1 MSLIIATHQPNYIP
15 WLGYFNK
22 LSQTDVFVFLDDI
35 QFSKTGAHN
44 YHYIK
49 TADGPLKL
57 KIPVTHKF
65 VDPIM
70 NVKTNDH
77 GGWKQRHL
85 DELAKHY
92 KEAPFY
98 NQIIEDFTKVLMV
111 DYDNL
116 SDLNVAII
124 LFISDKFGITP
135 KIVYSSSL
143 NLQSRSEQKI
153 IDICKALNATA
164 YYSGR
169 GAMAYQEEE
178 NFANEGIQLIYDTF
192 TPTEYPQLYGEFQK
206 NVTVLD
212 FLMNH
217 GYNWE
222 YYKELLKNNGID

>member
-15 WLGYFNK
+15 WLGYFYK
-22 LSQTDVFVFLDDI
+22 LSKADIFVFLDDV

-65 VDPIM
+65 VDPIK

-85 DELAKHY
+85 DELEKHY
-92 KEAPFY
+92 KTAPFY
-98 NQIIEDFTKVLMV
+98 SQIINDFTKVVMA
-111 DYDNL
+111 DYENL

-124 LFISDKFGITP
+124 LFIADKFGITP
-135 KIVYSSSL
+135 KIVFSSSL
-143 NLQSRSEQKI
+143 ELESRNEQKI
-153 IDICKALNATA
+153 IEICSALKATG

-178 NFANEGIQLIYDTF
+178 NFSKEGIQLIYDTF
-192 TPTEYPQLYGEFQK
+192 TPVEYPQFDGEFQK

-212 FLMNH
+212 FLMHH

-222 YYKELLKNNGID
+222 YYKELLKSKGIV

>member
-1 MSLIIATHQPNYIP
+1 MGLIIATHQPNYIP

-22 LSQTDVFVFLDDI
+22 LSKTDVFVFLDDI

-49 TADGPLKL
+49 TPDGPLKL

-85 DELAKHY
+85 DELAKYY
-92 KEAPFY
+92 KEAPFFD
-98 NQIIEDFTKVLMV
+98 QIIEDFKNVLMV

-124 LFISDKFGITP
+124 LFISGKFGITP
-135 KIVYSSSL
+135 KIVYSSALKLESK
-143 NLQSRSEQKI
+143 SEQKI
-153 IDICKALNATA
+153 IDICKALNAKE

-169 GAMAYQEEE
+169 GAMAYQDEE
-178 NFANEGIQLIYDTF
+178 NFSKEGIKLIYDTF
-192 TPTEYPQLYGEFQK
+192 TPVEYPQLDGQFQK
-206 NVTVLD
+206 NVSVLD

-222 YYKELLKNNGID
+222 YYKGLLAEKEIV

>member
-15 WLGYFNK
+15 WLGYFYK
-22 LSQTDVFVFLDDI
+22 LSQTDIFVFLDDV

-49 TADGPLKL
+49 TPEGSLKL

-65 VDPIM
+65 VDSIN

-85 DELAKHY
+85 DELEKHY
-92 KEAPFY
+92 KTAPYF
-98 NQIIEDFTKVLMV
+98 NQIIEDFRKVLMV
-111 DYDNL
+111 EYDNL

-124 LFISDKFGITP
+124 LFIADKFGITP
-135 KIVYSSSL
+135 KIVFSSSL
-143 NLQSRSEQKI
+143 GLESRSEQKI
-153 IDICKALNATA
+153 IDVCSALNATA

-178 NFANEGIQLIYDTF
+178 NFSKEGIELIYDTF
-192 TPTEYPQLYGEFQK
+192 TPVEYPQMYDEFQK

-222 YYKELLKNNGID
+222 YYKELLKNNGIV